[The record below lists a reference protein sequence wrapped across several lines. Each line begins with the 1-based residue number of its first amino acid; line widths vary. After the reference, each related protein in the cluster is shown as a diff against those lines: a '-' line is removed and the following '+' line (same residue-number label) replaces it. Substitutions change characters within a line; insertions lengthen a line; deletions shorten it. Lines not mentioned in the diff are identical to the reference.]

1 MTSNEKIYIS
11 MNSEKKVDG
20 SINFTNENN
29 VFTGQF
35 NIVKDEVPTNI
46 EDIFSSKEDVSEIKN
61 TVKALIIETDLKE
74 KILCRVITGPT
85 ASGKSGIA
93 IRLAVQEGFH
103 ILCMDSM
110 QIYRGMNIGTAKP
123 TAEEQQLVPHH
134 LLDIADPRDTY
145 SVAAWRDT
153 AVPMIRQMASEGKQ
167 VLFVGGTGLYLDSLI
182 HPMAMGSVPA
192 DEELRRELRIRGE
205 TLQGRNELHEM
216 LRKLDP
222 ETAERLP
229 VNDLRR
235 VIRAI
240 EVSQITGIPFSKQPQ
255 DEQESEF
262 YWREILYHRIEGRVD
277 QMIADGLADEVRS
290 LLDSGVPENAQSMSG
305 LGYKEMTPYL
315 RGMTDLAT
323 AIREIK
329 LGTRHYAKRQTTY
342 MKRFEKAVYVDPMRK
357 DAYERIMEVLL

>member
-1 MTSNEKIYIS
+1 M
-11 MNSEKKVDG
+11 
-20 SINFTNENN
+20 
-29 VFTGQF
+29 
-35 NIVKDEVPTNI
+35 
-46 EDIFSSKEDVSEIKN
+46 
-61 TVKALIIETDLKE
+61 KE

-85 ASGKSGIA
+85 ASGKSGYA
-93 IRLAVQEGFH
+93 LRLAQEQKYE

-123 TAEEQQLVPHH
+123 TSEEQRLVPHH

-192 DEELRRELRIRGE
+192 DEELRRELRLRGE

-240 EVSQITGIPFSKQPQ
+240 EVSQITGIPFSKQPH

-262 YWREILYHRIEGRVD
+262 DWRVVALMPEREILYHRIEDRVD

-305 LGYKEMTPYL
+305 LGYKEMIPYL

>member
-1 MTSNEKIYIS
+1 M
-11 MNSEKKVDG
+11 
-20 SINFTNENN
+20 
-29 VFTGQF
+29 
-35 NIVKDEVPTNI
+35 
-46 EDIFSSKEDVSEIKN
+46 
-61 TVKALIIETDLKE
+61 KE

-85 ASGKSGIA
+85 ASGKSGYA
-93 IRLAVQEGFH
+93 LRLAQEQKYE

-123 TAEEQQLVPHH
+123 TSEEQRLVPHH

-145 SVAAWRDT
+145 SVAAWRDM
-153 AVPMIRQMASEGKQ
+153 AVPLIRQMAAEGKQ

-240 EVSQITGIPFSKQPQ
+240 EVSQITGIPFSKQPH

-262 YWREILYHRIEGRVD
+262 DWRVVALMPEREILYHRIEDRVD

-305 LGYKEMTPYL
+305 LGYKEMIPYL

>member
-1 MTSNEKIYIS
+1 M
-11 MNSEKKVDG
+11 
-20 SINFTNENN
+20 
-29 VFTGQF
+29 
-35 NIVKDEVPTNI
+35 
-46 EDIFSSKEDVSEIKN
+46 
-61 TVKALIIETDLKE
+61 KE

-85 ASGKSGIA
+85 ASGKSGYA
-93 IRLAVQEGFH
+93 LRLAQEQKYE

-123 TAEEQQLVPHH
+123 TSEEQRLVPHH
-134 LLDIADPRDTY
+134 LLDIADPRETY

-240 EVSQITGIPFSKQPQ
+240 EVSQITGIPFSKQPH

-262 YWREILYHRIEGRVD
+262 DWRVVALMPEREILYHRIEDRVD

-305 LGYKEMTPYL
+305 LGYKEMIPYL

>member
-1 MTSNEKIYIS
+1 M
-11 MNSEKKVDG
+11 
-20 SINFTNENN
+20 
-29 VFTGQF
+29 
-35 NIVKDEVPTNI
+35 
-46 EDIFSSKEDVSEIKN
+46 
-61 TVKALIIETDLKE
+61 KE

-85 ASGKSGIA
+85 ASGKSGYA
-93 IRLAVQEGFH
+93 LRLAQEQKYE

-123 TAEEQQLVPHH
+123 TSEEQRLVPHH

-240 EVSQITGIPFSKQPQ
+240 EVSQITGIPFSKQPH

-262 YWREILYHRIEGRVD
+262 DWRVVALMPEREILYHRIEDRVD

-305 LGYKEMTPYL
+305 LGYKEMIPYL
-315 RGMTDLAT
+315 CGMTDLAT

>member
-1 MTSNEKIYIS
+1 M
-11 MNSEKKVDG
+11 
-20 SINFTNENN
+20 
-29 VFTGQF
+29 
-35 NIVKDEVPTNI
+35 
-46 EDIFSSKEDVSEIKN
+46 
-61 TVKALIIETDLKE
+61 KE

-85 ASGKSGIA
+85 ASGKSGYA
-93 IRLAVQEGFH
+93 LRLAQEQKYE

-153 AVPMIRQMASEGKQ
+153 AVPLIRQMAAEGKQ

-182 HPMAMGSVPA
+182 HPMVMGSIPA

-205 TLQGRNELHEM
+205 TLHGRNELHEM
-216 LRKLDP
+216 LQKLDP
-222 ETAERLP
+222 DTAERLP

-240 EVSQITGIPFSKQPQ
+240 EVSQITGIPFSKQPH

-262 YWREILYHRIEGRVD
+262 DWRVVALMPEREILYHRIEDRVD
-277 QMIADGLADEVRS
+277 QMITDGLADEVRS
-290 LLDSGVPENAQSMSG
+290 LLDSGVPENAQSMNG
-305 LGYKEMTPYL
+305 LGYKEMIPYL

-342 MKRFEKAVYVDPMRK
+342 MKRFENAVYIDPMRN
-357 DAYERIMEVLL
+357 DAYEKITEVLL

>member
-1 MTSNEKIYIS
+1 M
-11 MNSEKKVDG
+11 
-20 SINFTNENN
+20 
-29 VFTGQF
+29 
-35 NIVKDEVPTNI
+35 
-46 EDIFSSKEDVSEIKN
+46 
-61 TVKALIIETDLKE
+61 KE

-85 ASGKSGIA
+85 ASGKSGYA
-93 IRLAVQEGFH
+93 LRLAQEQKYE

-145 SVAAWRDT
+145 SVAAWRDM
-153 AVPMIRQMASEGKQ
+153 AVPLIRQMGAEGKQ

-182 HPMAMGSVPA
+182 HPMAMGSIPA

-205 TLQGRNELHEM
+205 TLHGRNELHEM

-222 ETAERLP
+222 DTAERLP

-240 EVSQITGIPFSKQPQ
+240 EVSQITGIPFSKQPH

-262 YWREILYHRIEGRVD
+262 DWRVVALMPEREILYHRIEDRVD
-277 QMIADGLADEVRS
+277 QMITDGLADEVRS
-290 LLDSGVPENAQSMSG
+290 LLDSGVPENAQSMNG
-305 LGYKEMTPYL
+305 LGYKEMIPYL

-342 MKRFEKAVYVDPMRK
+342 MKRFENAVYIDPMGN
-357 DAYERIMEVLL
+357 DAYEKITEVLL

>member
-1 MTSNEKIYIS
+1 M
-11 MNSEKKVDG
+11 
-20 SINFTNENN
+20 
-29 VFTGQF
+29 
-35 NIVKDEVPTNI
+35 
-46 EDIFSSKEDVSEIKN
+46 
-61 TVKALIIETDLKE
+61 
-74 KILCRVITGPT
+74 ITGPT
-85 ASGKSGIA
+85 ASGKSGYA
-93 IRLAVQEGFH
+93 LRLAQEQKYE

-153 AVPMIRQMASEGKQ
+153 AVPLIRQMAAEGKQ

-240 EVSQITGIPFSKQPQ
+240 EVSQITGIPFSKQPH

-262 YWREILYHRIEGRVD
+262 DWRVVALMPEREILYHRIEDRVD

-305 LGYKEMTPYL
+305 LGYKEMIPYL

>member
-1 MTSNEKIYIS
+1 M
-11 MNSEKKVDG
+11 
-20 SINFTNENN
+20 
-29 VFTGQF
+29 
-35 NIVKDEVPTNI
+35 
-46 EDIFSSKEDVSEIKN
+46 
-61 TVKALIIETDLKE
+61 
-74 KILCRVITGPT
+74 ITGPT
-85 ASGKSGIA
+85 ASGKSGYA
-93 IRLAVQEGFH
+93 LRLAQEQKYE

-123 TAEEQQLVPHH
+123 TSEEQRLVPHH

-240 EVSQITGIPFSKQPQ
+240 EVSQITGIPFSKQPH

-262 YWREILYHRIEGRVD
+262 DWRVVALMPEREILYHRIEDRVD

-305 LGYKEMTPYL
+305 LGYKEMIPYL

>member
-1 MTSNEKIYIS
+1 M
-11 MNSEKKVDG
+11 
-20 SINFTNENN
+20 
-29 VFTGQF
+29 
-35 NIVKDEVPTNI
+35 
-46 EDIFSSKEDVSEIKN
+46 
-61 TVKALIIETDLKE
+61 
-74 KILCRVITGPT
+74 ITGPT
-85 ASGKSGIA
+85 ASGKSGYA
-93 IRLAVQEGFH
+93 LRLAQEQKYE

-123 TAEEQQLVPHH
+123 TAEEQRLVPHH
-134 LLDIADPRDTY
+134 LLDIADPCDTY
-145 SVAAWRDT
+145 SVAAWRDM
-153 AVPMIRQMASEGKQ
+153 AVPLIRQMASEGKQ

-192 DEELRRELRIRGE
+192 DEELRRKLRIRGE

-240 EVSQITGIPFSKQPQ
+240 EVSQITGIPFSKQPH

-262 YWREILYHRIEGRVD
+262 DWRVVALMPEREILYHRIEDRVD

-305 LGYKEMTPYL
+305 LGYKEMIPYL
-315 RGMTDLAT
+315 RGLTDLAT

-342 MKRFEKAVYVDPMRK
+342 MKRFEKVVYVDPMRK
-357 DAYERIMEVLL
+357 DAYERIMEVLV

>member
-1 MTSNEKIYIS
+1 M
-11 MNSEKKVDG
+11 
-20 SINFTNENN
+20 
-29 VFTGQF
+29 
-35 NIVKDEVPTNI
+35 
-46 EDIFSSKEDVSEIKN
+46 
-61 TVKALIIETDLKE
+61 KE

-85 ASGKSGIA
+85 ASGKSGYA
-93 IRLAVQEGFH
+93 LRLAQEQKYE

-123 TAEEQQLVPHH
+123 TSEEQRLVPHH

-240 EVSQITGIPFSKQPQ
+240 EVSQITGIPFSKQPH

-262 YWREILYHRIEGRVD
+262 DWRVVALMPEREILYHRIEDRVD

-305 LGYKEMTPYL
+305 LGYKEMIPYL

>member
-1 MTSNEKIYIS
+1 M
-11 MNSEKKVDG
+11 
-20 SINFTNENN
+20 
-29 VFTGQF
+29 
-35 NIVKDEVPTNI
+35 
-46 EDIFSSKEDVSEIKN
+46 
-61 TVKALIIETDLKE
+61 
-74 KILCRVITGPT
+74 ITGPT
-85 ASGKSGIA
+85 ASGKSGYA
-93 IRLAVQEGFH
+93 LRLAQEQKYE

-153 AVPMIRQMASEGKQ
+153 AVPLIRQMAAEGKQ

-182 HPMAMGSVPA
+182 HPMAMGSIPA

-205 TLQGRNELHEM
+205 TLHGRNELHEM

-240 EVSQITGIPFSKQPQ
+240 EVSQITGIPFSKQPH

-262 YWREILYHRIEGRVD
+262 DWRVVALMPEREILYHRIEDRVD
-277 QMIADGLADEVRS
+277 QMITDGLADEVRS
-290 LLDSGVPENAQSMSG
+290 LLDSGVPENAQSMNG
-305 LGYKEMTPYL
+305 LGYKEMIPYL

-342 MKRFEKAVYVDPMRK
+342 MKRFENAVYIDPMGN
-357 DAYERIMEVLL
+357 DAYEKITEVLL